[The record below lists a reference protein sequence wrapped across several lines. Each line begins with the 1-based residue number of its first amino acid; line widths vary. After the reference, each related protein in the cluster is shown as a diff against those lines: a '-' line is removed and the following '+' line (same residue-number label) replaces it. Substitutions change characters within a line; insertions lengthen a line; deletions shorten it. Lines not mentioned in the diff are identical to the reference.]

1 MTTQRRN
8 AEMVDLLGT
17 DFQGRA
23 EPNLAIASAIST
35 WQSIPGIRGLW
46 SASVVNESGSLMD
59 CAFQNRTLTMG
70 VGAAFAYA
78 GLVPYVVYNGVNQ
91 YHYRADEAGLDIT
104 TGLSL
109 GCWFYPLAV
118 GAGQVLM
125 SKANVNQIAYQLDL
139 TNADNPRFLVSGNG
153 VAVVSVTSTVTV
165 VANRWYFAMGR
176 FTASTDLT
184 IVVYDGGYTTTTNA
198 VGTPAAIFN
207 SNANFE
213 IARNMTGGYFN
224 GRYWIGGMTPVPLI
238 GAHIFNLCE
247 QTRAAVGI

>member
-70 VGAAFAYA
+70 VGAAFAYS

-104 TGLSL
+104 GNLSI

-118 GAGQVLM
+118 GAAQVLM
-125 SKANVNQIAYQLDL
+125 AKANVNQIAYQLYL
-139 TNADNPRFLVSGNG
+139 SAANNPTFLISANG
-153 VAVVSVTSTVTV
+153 VTFTQVVSTATVA
-165 VANRWYFAMGR
+165 ANRWYFAMGR
-176 FTASTDLT
+176 FTAGVDLT
-184 IVVYDGGYTTTTNA
+184 IVVYDGGYTTTVNA
-198 VGTPAAIFN
+198 VAPPAAIFN